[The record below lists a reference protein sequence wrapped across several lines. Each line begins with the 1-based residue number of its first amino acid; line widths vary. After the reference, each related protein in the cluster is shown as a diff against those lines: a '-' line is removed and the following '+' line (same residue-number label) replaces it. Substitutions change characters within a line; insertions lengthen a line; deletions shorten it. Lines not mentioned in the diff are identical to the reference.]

1 MYRPT
6 QNYCQASLNTEERE
20 AFRQAAKL
28 QAQEEFN
35 DYLVDNG
42 FGSKEHMKEWLRQCL
57 DVAELYEDAFDA
69 SEDALDLYK
78 RAGDPYTD
86 PEESFKLMVEAMAI
100 EERVRLYNEIIA
112 EKEALLASKN

>member
-6 QNYCQASLNTEERE
+6 QNYRQASLNPDERE
-20 AFRQAAKL
+20 VFRQAAKL
-28 QAQEEFN
+28 QAQEVFN
-35 DYLVDNG
+35 KFLADIGLFYEEKWKGL
-42 FGSKEHMKEWLRQCL
+42 LRQY
-57 DVAELYEDAFDA
+57 DTTELYEDAFDE